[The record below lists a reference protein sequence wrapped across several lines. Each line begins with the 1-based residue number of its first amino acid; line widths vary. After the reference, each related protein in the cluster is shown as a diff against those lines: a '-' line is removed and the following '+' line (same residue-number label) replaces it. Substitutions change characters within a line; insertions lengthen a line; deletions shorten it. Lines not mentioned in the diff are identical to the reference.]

1 MRYRIAAGIQ
11 MAYKRINLE
20 LIVFAD
26 AAEAMVVELNAA
38 LDKLEERH
46 TIFGGGIEVVSVE
59 HSEARKKSALM
70 HTRAAGETAAGALRV
85 AGEKVAGALR
95 EIV

>member
-1 MRYRIAAGIQ
+1 
-11 MAYKRINLE
+11 MAYKKINLE

-26 AAEAMVVELNAA
+26 DAETVVAELSAA

-46 TIFGGGIEVVSVE
+46 TIFGGGIEAVPVE
-59 HSEARKKSALM
+59 HNETRKKSALM
-70 HTRAAGETAAGALRV
+70 HTRAAGKTAADAVKL

-95 EIV
+95 EVI